1 MSNLVVSEKK
11 LLAKKGYTNKEID
24 TYSNEVTYISNYIE
38 SQKDKNKFI
47 DIISKNKEFVHQKII
62 ELANLGLSISK
73 RDYYIIP
80 YANNLNFNIDYKGII
95 RIASKSAIQNGYQLF
110 IKSDTIR
117 KNFKKIELK
126 TIGLIDNLEL
136 ENGSANDDILSAYSI
151 CTLIDIKTRNIT
163 MQKVEVIPAKEYQK
177 IKSLSRSHK
186 IYEDF
191 ESEMAK
197 KIAIR
202 RCLKIIETYFP
213 NDTLSK
219 IFEIDNEDYTI
230 NNKNEIK
237 EKKQDLNDIL
247 QDDNKKDDNK
257 KDDNKKDNII
267 EDDIIDNNL

>member
-1 MSNLVVSEKK
+1 MSNLVISEKK

-62 ELANLGLSISK
+62 ELSNLGLSISK
-73 RDYYIIP
+73 GDYYIIP
-80 YANNLNFNIDYKGII
+80 YSDNLNFNIDYKGII

-126 TIGLIDNLEL
+126 TVGLIDNLEL
-136 ENGSANDDILSAYSI
+136 ENGSANDEILSAYSI

-177 IKSLSRSHK
+177 IKSLSRSQK
-186 IYEDF
+186 IYENF

-197 KIAIR
+197 KISIR

-213 NDTLSK
+213 NDNLSK

-230 NNKNEIK
+230 NNKDEIK
-237 EKKQDLNDIL
+237 ETKQDLNNIL
-247 QDDNKKDDNK
+247 EDDTVK
-257 KDDNKKDNII
+257 
-267 EDDIIDNNL
+267 DDIIDNNL

>member
-1 MSNLVVSEKK
+1 MNSLITTEKK
-11 LLAKKGYTNKEID
+11 LLQDKGYKSQELDI
-24 TYSNEVTYISNYIE
+24 YSNEITYISNYIE
-38 SQKDKNKFI
+38 NQKDKNKFI

-62 ELANLGLSISK
+62 ELSNLGLSISK
-73 RDYYIIP
+73 GDYYIIP
-80 YANNLNFNIDYKGII
+80 YLNNLNFNIDYKGII

-117 KNFKKIELK
+117 KNFKKIDLK
-126 TIGLIDNLEL
+126 TNGLIDNLEL
-136 ENGSANDDILSAYSI
+136 ENGSANDEILSAYSI

-186 IYEDF
+186 IYQDF

-213 NDTLSK
+213 NDNLSK
-219 IFEIDNEDYTI
+219 IFEIDNEDYNI

-237 EKKQDLNDIL
+237 ETKQDLNNIL
-247 QDDNKKDDNK
+247 EDDTA
-257 KDDNKKDNII
+257 